1 MLHLQLGSLH
11 DLKKSERC
19 QPSWR
24 KNIWKMLQPRQ
35 FFWKLLAS
43 VGFLP
48 FDYNTKSKKVDEKK
62 FLVDKTAND
71 WCVTLQVIGAINRF
85 SFVFYFD
92 VMKVTDNYVYNHYQN
107 NNNYLYHTHLKISED
122 LCKLLASYWCD

>member
-1 MLHLQLGSLH
+1 
-11 DLKKSERC
+11 
-19 QPSWR
+19 
-24 KNIWKMLQPRQ
+24 MLQPRQ

-43 VGFLP
+43 VVFLP
-48 FDYNTKSKKVDEKK
+48 FDYNTKSEKVDESKKK

-107 NNNYLYHTHLKISED
+107 NYNYLYHTHLKISED
-122 LCKLLASYWCD
+122 QCKLFASYWCD